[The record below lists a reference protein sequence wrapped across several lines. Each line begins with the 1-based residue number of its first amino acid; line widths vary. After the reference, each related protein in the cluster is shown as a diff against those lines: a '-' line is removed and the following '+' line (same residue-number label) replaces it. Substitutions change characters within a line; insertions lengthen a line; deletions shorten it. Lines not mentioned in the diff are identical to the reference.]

1 MKLKKITKFLLAIG
15 LVTAFATSYAQEID
29 RNDKDGDGIKDRKD
43 LCPATPAGVKV
54 DANGCPLDTDR
65 DGVVDY
71 LDKCPDTP
79 GSAAMNGCQDKDND
93 GVADNEDSCP
103 DVPGLA
109 RFKGCPDSDND
120 GVEDSKDKCPNQKGL
135 DRFNGCPDTDG
146 DGIEDSKDKCNDTPK
161 GVKVDANGCS
171 ADSDNDGVIDSD
183 DKCPNTKAGIKVD
196 ANGCAAD
203 TDKDGVID
211 SEDACPA
218 VAGTAANKGCPEKKV
233 DVKKR
238 LQFAARGI
246 NFETGKAT
254 LTTASYPML
263 DEVVSILNEYVDYN
277 LKMGGH
283 TDAVGKDAAN
293 LALSQARVD
302 AVKAYL
308 LSKGIADTRV
318 VATGFGE
325 IRPVAS
331 NTTAVG
337 RAKNRRVELELF
349 LK

>member
-1 MKLKKITKFLLAIG
+1 MKLKKFRQFLLAIG
-15 LVTAFATSYAQEID
+15 LVTAFATSYAQEQD
-29 RNDKDGDGIKDRKD
+29 RNDKDGDGVKDRKD
-43 LCPATPAGVKV
+43 ECPATPADVKV
-54 DANGCPLDTDR
+54 DAKGCPLDTDR

-71 LDKCPDTP
+71 LDRCPNTP

-93 GVADNEDSCP
+93 GVADNEDNCP

-146 DGIEDSKDKCNDTPK
+146 DGVEDSKDKCNDTPK

-171 ADSDNDGVIDSD
+171 ADSDNDGVIDSE
-183 DKCPNTKAGIKVD
+183 DKCPNTKTGIKVD
-196 ANGCAAD
+196 AKGCAAD

-254 LTTASYPML
+254 LTTSSYPML

-293 LALSQARVD
+293 LTLSQARVD

-308 LSKGIADTRV
+308 ISKGIANTRII
-318 VATGFGE
+318 ATGFGE

-331 NTTAVG
+331 NANAVG

>member
-1 MKLKKITKFLLAIG
+1 MKLKKLRQFLLAIG
-15 LVTAFATSYAQEID
+15 LVTAFATSYAQEQD
-29 RNDKDGDGIKDRKD
+29 RNDKDGDGVKDRKD
-43 LCPATPAGVKV
+43 ECPATPAGVKV
-54 DANGCPLDTDR
+54 DAKGCPLDTDR

-71 LDKCPDTP
+71 LDRCPNTP

-93 GVADNEDSCP
+93 GVADSEDNCP

-146 DGIEDSKDKCNDTPK
+146 DGVEDSKDKCNDTPK

-171 ADSDNDGVIDSD
+171 ADSDNDGVIDSE
-183 DKCPNTKAGIKVD
+183 DKCPNTKTGIKVD
-196 ANGCAAD
+196 AKGCAAD

-254 LTTASYPML
+254 LTTSSYPML
-263 DEVVSILNEYVDYN
+263 DEVVSILHEYVDYN

-293 LALSQARVD
+293 LTLSQARVD

-308 LSKGIADTRV
+308 ISKGIANTRII
-318 VATGFGE
+318 ATGFGE

-331 NTTAVG
+331 NANAVG

>member
-1 MKLKKITKFLLAIG
+1 MKLKKITTFLLAIAMIG
-15 LVTAFATSYAQEID
+15 AFATSNAQEVD

-43 LCPATPAGVKV
+43 LCPATPTGVKV

-79 GSAAMNGCQDKDND
+79 GSAEMNGCQDKDKD
-93 GVADNEDSCP
+93 GVSDNDDACV

-109 RFKGCPDSDND
+109 RFKGCPDSDGD
-120 GVEDSKDKCPNQKGL
+120 GVEDSKDKCPNEKGS
-135 DRFNGCPDTDG
+135 DRFNGCPDNDA
-146 DGIEDSKDKCNDTPK
+146 DGIEDSKDKCKDTPK
-161 GVKVDANGCS
+161 GVKVDMNGCS
-171 ADSDNDGVIDSD
+171 SDSDNDGVS
-183 DKCPNTKAGIKVD
+183 
-196 ANGCAAD
+196 
-203 TDKDGVID
+203 D
-211 SEDACPA
+211 SEDGCPT
-218 VAGTAANKGCPEKKV
+218 VAGLAVNKGCPEKKV

-254 LTTASYPML
+254 LTTSSYPML

-283 TDAVGKDAAN
+283 TDAVGNAN
-293 LALSQARVD
+293 SNLSLSQARVD

-308 LSKGIADTRV
+308 ISKGIADTRV
-318 VATGFGE
+318 VATGFGKV
-325 IRPVAS
+325 RPIAS
-331 NTTAVG
+331 NANAVG